1 MHTHLLYLSPFIQDF
16 HLQADI
22 FALVWTEISG
32 DKLPSLGEHL
42 GTDQVSWQQLRDTKG
57 QTNKTDKTQSREAE
71 HRMDDGIHLNC
82 RLLRSNTYNVFSQ

>member
-22 FALVWTEISG
+22 FALVWTELPG

-42 GTDQVSWQQLRDTKG
+42 GTDQVSWQHLRDTKG
-57 QTNKTDKTQSREAE
+57 HRHTNTEWSRKAE
-71 HRMDDGIHLNC
+71 WTMAIISTVD
-82 RLLRSNTYNVFSQ
+82 Y